1 MMRWPATTRSPPF
14 SYSLA
19 PTNSSITERCASLTC
34 RNSGSRVSRPS
45 SSATQAAVPT
55 LPTPT
60 TLRARVD
67 ELELVEQDPALVRQ
81 REAVLEEQALR
92 RRP

>member
-1 MMRWPATTRSPPF
+1 M
-14 SYSLA
+14 
-19 PTNSSITERCASLTC
+19 
-34 RNSGSRVSRPS
+34 
-45 SSATQAAVPT
+45 PT

-81 REAVLEEQALR
+81 REAVLEEEALAVGLEAVALLAVREVVEPDDQR
-92 RRP
+92 RIGDDPPLAVDIP